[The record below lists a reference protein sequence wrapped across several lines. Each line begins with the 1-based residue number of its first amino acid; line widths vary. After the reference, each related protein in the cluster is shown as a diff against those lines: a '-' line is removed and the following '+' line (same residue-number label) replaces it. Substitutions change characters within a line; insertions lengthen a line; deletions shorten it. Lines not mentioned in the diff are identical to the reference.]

1 MLVGDPLFW
10 KSLWVTGFYTALSVP
25 VSMAFAFGLASL
37 LNKRIPGLGIFRTI
51 FYLPS
56 LIPVIATSI
65 LWLWM
70 YNPDFGLFN
79 AALGL
84 VGIDKQKWIYS
95 EWEVIP
101 ALVFMS
107 MWSVGPMMIIFLAGL
122 QDVPQQLY
130 EAVDI
135 DGGNAWHKLRYVTLP
150 MMTPTILFNLLIS
163 MVASLQTFIQP
174 FVMTE
179 GGPNNG
185 SLFFVYFIYRT
196 AFQQSRMGY
205 ASALAWA
212 LFVVVGLLSLL
223 VFQVLQPLGFLPW
236 RERLMGAQ
244 GQSFRELLLRR
255 GPGVGGRR
263 VAFVACI
270 LLSAAMLL
278 PLAWLVRSSLMQPG
292 QIFIF
297 PPQWIPKSVDR
308 PELSGRADRH
318 PVFPLFLEYDA
329 DRDSHGSGTLFSSSL
344 AAFGFSRL
352 NWPGRDLIFGIL
364 LSTLML
370 PYIIT
375 LLPTFLLW
383 SKIGLTNSYV
393 PLIVPHWLGFQVF
406 YIFLLRQ
413 FFKNLPRELDEAA
426 IIDGAHVLQ
435 VFWFIVLPLSRPALI
450 VVAILSALF
459 AWNDFLDPLVYIS
472 DGDKYTLA
480 LGLTQFTGLFTS
492 QWNLLMAATTV
503 IIVPVLL
510 VFFLTQRYFIAGV
523 TMSGLKG

>member
-1 MLVGDPLFW
+1 MADVTSDHRLAAGQFKNTIPARGRGLSRRQRKDLFAGLLFVAPAVLGFVLLKVVPILASFGIALTDWDIAGSPHWAGLENFRKMLVGDPLFW

-84 VGIDKQKWIYS
+84 VGIGKQKWIYS

-122 QDVPQQLY
+122 QDVPHQLY

-223 VFQVLQPLGFLPW
+223 VF
-236 RERLMGAQ
+236 
-244 GQSFRELLLRR
+244 
-255 GPGVGGRR
+255 
-263 VAFVACI
+263 
-270 LLSAAMLL
+270 
-278 PLAWLVRSSLMQPG
+278 RSS
-292 QIFIF
+292 
-297 PPQWIPKSVDR
+297 
-308 PELSGRADRH
+308 
-318 PVFPLFLEYDA
+318 
-329 DRDSHGSGTLFSSSL
+329 
-344 AAFGFSRL
+344 SR
-352 NWPGRDLIFGIL
+352 W
-364 LSTLML
+364 
-370 PYIIT
+370 
-375 LLPTFLLW
+375 
-383 SKIGLTNSYV
+383 
-393 PLIVPHWLGFQVF
+393 VF
-406 YIFLLRQ
+406 YH
-413 FFKNLPRELDEAA
+413 
-426 IIDGAHVLQ
+426 GG
-435 VFWFIVLPLSRPALI
+435 
-450 VVAILSALF
+450 
-459 AWNDFLDPLVYIS
+459 ND
-472 DGDKYTLA
+472 
-480 LGLTQFTGLFTS
+480 
-492 QWNLLMAATTV
+492 
-503 IIVPVLL
+503 
-510 VFFLTQRYFIAGV
+510 
-523 TMSGLKG
+523 